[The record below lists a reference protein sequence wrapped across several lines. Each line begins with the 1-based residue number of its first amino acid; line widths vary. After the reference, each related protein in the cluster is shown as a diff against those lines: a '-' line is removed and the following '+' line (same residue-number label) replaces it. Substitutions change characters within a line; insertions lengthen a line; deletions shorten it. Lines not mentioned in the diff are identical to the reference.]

1 MLKKNIEF
9 KNCLLD
15 NLRIYANF
23 WLILDERFCAPM
35 AFWRKAP
42 FFIFLIFACLAP
54 SAYGQVAVGLFAGLD
69 QSKFSGDT
77 PRDFA
82 YAFKDGY
89 ALGLTFDFGVGE
101 KMFISVRPNFT
112 ENGADV
118 SRPEE
123 DDFSIVPLPEDPDT
137 VYLYPVVNRYIAVP
151 VIYQIYVSRAFYG
164 NAGLELAYNLTSD
177 VNIDGE
183 IIDLRAEMTD
193 FLVSASF
200 GWGVSIPI
208 GRTSLNLELSY
219 AQSLNTMTVQDP
231 DEAENPP
238 RLRTRRFRL
247 AAYFTIF
254 ATKKT
259 L

>member
-1 MLKKNIEF
+1 
-9 KNCLLD
+9 
-15 NLRIYANF
+15 
-23 WLILDERFCAPM
+23 M

-123 DDFSIVPLPEDPDT
+123 DDFSIVPLALNHIALKSEIIIKYYINYIF
-137 VYLYPVVNRYIAVP
+137 YLYVFC
-151 VIYQIYVSRAFYG
+151 SC
-164 NAGLELAYNLTSD
+164 
-177 VNIDGE
+177 
-183 IIDLRAEMTD
+183 
-193 FLVSASF
+193 
-200 GWGVSIPI
+200 SI
-208 GRTSLNLELSY
+208 L
-219 AQSLNTMTVQDP
+219 
-231 DEAENPP
+231 
-238 RLRTRRFRL
+238 F
-247 AAYFTIF
+247 
-254 ATKKT
+254 
-259 L
+259 

>member
-1 MLKKNIEF
+1 
-9 KNCLLD
+9 
-15 NLRIYANF
+15 
-23 WLILDERFCAPM
+23 M

-42 FFIFLIFACLAP
+42 LFIFLIIACLAS
-54 SAYGQVAVGLFAGLD
+54 SAYGQIAVGLFAGFD
-69 QSKFSGDT
+69 QAKFSGDT

-82 YAFKDGY
+82 YLFKDGY
-89 ALGLTFDFGVGE
+89 TLGLTFDFGVGD

-118 SRPEE
+118 TGREQ
-123 DDFSIVPLPEDPDT
+123 DDIITQLPEYDEDT
-137 VYLYPVVNRYIAVP
+137 VFLFPVVNRYIAVP
-151 VIYQIYVSRAFYG
+151 IIYQIYVSRAFYG
-164 NAGLELAYNLTSD
+164 NAGIEIAYNLSSD
-177 VNIDGE
+177 VTVPAGTVDIRD
-183 IIDLRAEMTD
+183 EMTD
-193 FLVSASF
+193 FLISASF

-219 AQSLNTMTVQDP
+219 AQSLNTITVQ
-231 DEAENPP
+231 EADAADNPP